1 MFENLVFDTLTPIP
15 NTNIFAC
22 DVDISDTNI
31 LNIFPLSIPHKLDV
45 YFDSLISCCI
55 FYINNELTN
64 CSLILEVENDE
75 PNTESTYKADLTET
89 QKAEL
94 ISIFKSQWQIVNS
107 MKEE

>member
-1 MFENLVFDTLTPIP
+1 MN
-15 NTNIFAC
+15 
-22 DVDISDTNI
+22 
-31 LNIFPLSIPHKLDV
+31 
-45 YFDSLISCCI
+45 
-55 FYINNELTN
+55 
-64 CSLILEVENDE
+64 SLILEVENDE